1 MREIGVG
8 DPPPNTMSGRLLAV
22 PNREVALSHD
32 ELGIHGPFD
41 TTALN
46 IKGRGSENDRRDV
59 VDFRESVP
67 DGSPIGTANFQHGSS
82 HIDRIIGIGI
92 EGIGFLP
99 IILCLK
105 TRDEFLDLG
114 ARIIGKI
121 PGAEMN
127 ILDRISAKLQKL
139 TRVDLARSADRLLQ
153 ADLSRLPSDQR
164 TI

>member
-67 DGSPIGTANFQHGSS
+67 DGSPIGTANFQHGGS
-82 HIDRIIGIGI
+82 HIHPITETCT
-92 EGIGFLP
+92 EGIGFLTITP
-99 IILCLK
+99 Y
-105 TRDEFLDLG
+105 
-114 ARIIGKI
+114 
-121 PGAEMN
+121 
-127 ILDRISAKLQKL
+127 
-139 TRVDLARSADRLLQ
+139 LLPTD
-153 ADLSRLPSDQR
+153 AF
-164 TI
+164 